1 MALVVWTGNTD
12 GDWNTVTNW
21 STGALPNAGDDVIF
35 NATSRDVTVSS
46 SVASTNYN
54 SIRVLP
60 GFTGKL
66 GVAGT
71 KLEVD
76 AANLIIATDQ
86 AQVHLDG
93 DYTTGVITEIFPTS
107 STVTGITFGTS
118 SSFTTL
124 RIVGGQG
131 TVEFAGT
138 VTTVQ
143 MLQAGNAVL
152 SVLSTA
158 SAFVNLVMD
167 SGEVITS
174 ESITTADVSGGSLEL
189 LNSAGATTVNLTDSG
204 TLRHNSTGTVATLNA
219 FDTATLATTADNS
232 TSSGAT
238 FTNTNLYDGTIDE
251 RSGSATTTFTNGINV
266 IGSGLIRPDVTR
278 ILTVT

>member
-1 MALVVWTGNTD
+1 MATVVWTGNTD

-21 STGALPNAGDDVIF
+21 STGALPGAGDDVIF
-35 NATSRDVTVSS
+35 NTGSRSVTISS
-46 SVASTNYN
+46 SVAATNYG
-54 SIRVLP
+54 SLRILP
-60 GFTGKL
+60 GFSGKL

-76 AANLIIATDQ
+76 ATNLILATDQ

-93 DYTTGVITEIFPTS
+93 DYTTGVITEIFPAS
-107 STVTGITFGTS
+107 STLNGVTFGTS
-118 SSFTTL
+118 SSFSTL
-124 RIVGGQG
+124 RIVGGRG

-143 MLQAGNAVL
+143 MLQAGQATL

-158 SAFVNLVMD
+158 TTFQNLVMD

-174 ESITTADVSGGSLEL
+174 KTLTTADVSGGSLEL
-189 LNSAGATTVNLTDSG
+189 SSTAGATTVNLTDAG
-204 TLRHNSTGTVATLNA
+204 TLRHNSSGTVATLNV
-219 FDTATLATTADNS
+219 FDKSASATTVGNS
-232 TSSGAT
+232 TSTGAV

-251 RSGSATTTFTNGINV
+251 RNGAATTTFSNGITILGGGV
-266 IGSGLIRPDVTR
+266 IRPDVSRTM
-278 ILTVT
+278 TVS